1 VFSDEYDSSMSILV
15 VIPARSG
22 SMGLPGKNFM
32 LLHGKP
38 LYMWA
43 VDLALE
49 INGDVKICVSTD
61 LESLLESKVSNQI
74 TYLRRPKNLSGAKVI
89 DQPVLLHALKY
100 YTRLGVEFDAVVMLQ
115 PTAPGRTLAEVN
127 DCINAILV
135 SSASACW
142 TVSPVPTKYNWLKQF
157 QLDEMNCLAN
167 VVPQTTPKRRQDLK
181 QTFIRNGNCY
191 AMSVKT
197 INDDPFLLGREP
209 KSLISTDSMI
219 NIDDEQDF
227 IEAQLLLESKDGIF
241 LSRVRGDS

>member
-1 VFSDEYDSSMSILV
+1 M
-15 VIPARSG
+15 
-22 SMGLPGKNFM
+22 
-32 LLHGKP
+32 
-38 LYMWA
+38 
-43 VDLALE
+43 
-49 INGDVKICVSTD
+49 STD